1 MNNGLVEDQL
11 VIFFK
16 LGLTLLL
23 FCHTLHANLL
33 ARPSMKGVHIENYVG
48 KDLIWSYKAESHLIQ
63 IVAMAV
69 YKLYNYVNLVQLVKS
84 GNMQEITK
92 LKVK

>member
-16 LGLTLLL
+16 LGLYITLIVIL
-23 FCHTLHANLL
+23 
-33 ARPSMKGVHIENYVG
+33 
-48 KDLIWSYKAESHLIQ
+48 SYTACKLTCSSLNEGCSYSKLCWEGLNMVAFKAESHLIQ
-63 IVAMAV
+63 RVAMAV

-84 GNMQEITK
+84 GNNK
-92 LKVK
+92 A

>member
-11 VIFFK
+11 VIFLK
-16 LGLTLLL
+16 LGLYITLIVILSYTACKL
-23 FCHTLHANLL
+23 TCLSL
-33 ARPSMKGVHIENYVG
+33 KGVHIENYVG
-48 KDLIWSYKAESHLIQ
+48 RDLIWSYKAESHLIQ

-84 GNMQEITK
+84 GNNK
-92 LKVK
+92 A

>member
-1 MNNGLVEDQL
+1 MVA
-11 VIFFK
+11 F
-16 LGLTLLL
+16 
-23 FCHTLHANLL
+23 
-33 ARPSMKGVHIENYVG
+33 
-48 KDLIWSYKAESHLIQ
+48 KAESHLIQ
-63 IVAMAV
+63 RVAMAV